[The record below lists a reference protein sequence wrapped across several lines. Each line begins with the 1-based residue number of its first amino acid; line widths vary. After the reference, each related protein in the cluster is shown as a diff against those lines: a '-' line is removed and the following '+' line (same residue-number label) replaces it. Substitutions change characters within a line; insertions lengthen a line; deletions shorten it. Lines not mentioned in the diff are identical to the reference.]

1 MANTALLIA
10 VIYALIHL
18 AFGLSQLYQRKL
30 PRRNT
35 MVFIT
40 GCFSIILSANFI
52 DQRIVMILFI
62 LLGFIM
68 IQSGIYLNANFN
80 QRTISPLGQLL
91 PLLLLILI
99 LSGIAFSRPL

>member
-1 MANTALLIA
+1 MAGVALLIA

-18 AFGLSQLYQRKL
+18 AFGISQLYHRKV

-35 MVFIT
+35 IVFIT

-52 DQRIVMILFI
+52 DQRFVMILFI
-62 LLGFIM
+62 LLGFM
-68 IQSGIYLNANFN
+68 LIQSGLNLNANFN
-80 QRTISPLGQLL
+80 HSRLSPLRQIL

-99 LSGIAFSRPL
+99 LSGIFFSQPL